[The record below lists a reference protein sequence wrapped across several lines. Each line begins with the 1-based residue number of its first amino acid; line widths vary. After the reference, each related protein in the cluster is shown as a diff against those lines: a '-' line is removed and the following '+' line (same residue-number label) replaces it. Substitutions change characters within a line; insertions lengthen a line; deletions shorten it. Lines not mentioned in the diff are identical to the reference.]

1 MSSAAALHT
10 GEVRGGRFDPEVFVN
25 CLQNDKDKDLRVKT
39 SCSHLPVCKAAVLL
53 IKSHVDS
60 RNTAMSLHQ
69 IIKHA
74 MLLRYY
80 GRYCVKII
88 MQRIY

>member
-1 MSSAAALHT
+1 MT
-10 GEVRGGRFDPEVFVN
+10 
-25 CLQNDKDKDLRVKT
+25 KTKT
-39 SCSHLPVCKAAVLL
+39 SGSKRPALTSPVCKAAVLL

-60 RNTAMSLHQ
+60 RNTAMSLYQ
-69 IIKHA
+69 ISKHA